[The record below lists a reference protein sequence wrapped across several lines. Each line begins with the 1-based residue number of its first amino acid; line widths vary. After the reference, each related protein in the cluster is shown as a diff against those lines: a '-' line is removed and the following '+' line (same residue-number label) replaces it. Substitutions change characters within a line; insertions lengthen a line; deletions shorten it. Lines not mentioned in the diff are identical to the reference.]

1 MTFFFFCATIQRDH
15 KSPDWIKQDLRNL
28 KTLLVFLQNELNHLI
43 KGHGKGQFFLGSG
56 ILKEGAVIFF
66 YASNKR
72 LMASI
77 FGKT

>member
-43 KGHGKGQFFLGSG
+43 KGHGKGQFFFRVRH
-56 ILKEGAVIFF
+56 LKRGGCDFF
-66 YASNKR
+66 LCFK
-72 LMASI
+72 
-77 FGKT
+77 